1 MVHPRRLRGPGVV
14 ALGFLLLV
22 SGLTPSSAAQLGP
35 FSCLGANGLSATN
48 PASSVMNGY
57 LSIPGYKTV
66 NIGTSGNVNWKL
78 NPFNNFSWQEWFH
91 SLLWLDPLMKDAQ
104 RTGSSAEK
112 ARLQAII
119 TDWAHD
125 NPTTAGGPGWVGQI
139 AGYRATILTCMV
151 NTVGLPSWLAGINL
165 THGTW
170 LAASSHYAGAWNQ
183 GLDMNIGL
191 VGLACKMGR
200 SDWAN
205 TALTRLNNDIG
216 KSIDSQG
223 APNEQAPGYAS
234 YLYGR
239 WQLAASKVAECGLP
253 VPSAIATRTARLA
266 DFIAYSTQP
275 DGNVVQIGDTYALP
289 PSSIPGT
296 SAEYAATKGASG
308 SPPPNL
314 VMLYSYQGYV
324 FARTAWDPF
333 GSASFYSI
341 HFGPGRNYHGHND
354 HMSVTYMWAGKPVLV
369 DSGHDNY
376 TLDAYRVYLRSP
388 EGHNVLTVTG
398 GRVNPNATTL
408 KRYTVKPDQQFW
420 ELSDQVYS
428 GVTRDR
434 EVLYVDDPGFMV
446 VLDRASA
453 TSSVGFRQM
462 WHVPTGSV
470 LQSLSRSAAR
480 LRSADGSMQMLVASI
495 PFPGETLPAGAT
507 GVVSG
512 QTSPYL
518 GWVSAAMGSRV
529 KDPVVVMGRVG
540 TSTRMLTVVVPSAA
554 GSAVSTTMARYGT
567 GWILNVTIG
576 GVTKPVY
583 ITGGLSMYA

>member
-1 MVHPRRLRGPGVV
+1 MFRRAGVV
-14 ALGFLLLV
+14 ALGCLMLWSSTTLP
-22 SGLTPSSAAQLGP
+22 TSAAQLGP
-35 FSCLGANGLSATN
+35 YSCLGANGLSATN

-57 LSIPGYKTV
+57 VSVPGYKTV
-66 NIGTSGNVNWKL
+66 YIGTSGNVNWKL
-78 NPFNNFSWQEWFH
+78 DPFNNFSWQEWFH
-91 SLLWLDPLMKDAQ
+91 SLLWLDPLVKDFM
-104 RTGSSAEK
+104 RTGNAAEK

-151 NTVGLPSWLAGINL
+151 NAVGLPSWLAGINV

-170 LAASSHYAGAWNQ
+170 LATSSHYAGAWNQ

-205 TALTRLNNDIG
+205 TAITRMNNDIG

-223 APNEQAPGYAS
+223 APNEQAPGYSS
-234 YLYGR
+234 YLYER
-239 WQLAASKVAECGLP
+239 WTLAASKVSECGLS
-253 VPSAIATRTARLA
+253 VPAAISSRTSLLA
-266 DFIAYSTQP
+266 SFIAYSTQP
-275 DGNVVQIGDTYALP
+275 DGNEVQIGDTYAAP

-296 SAEYAATKGASG
+296 PAEYAATQGASG

-333 GSASFYSI
+333 GTASFYSI

-354 HMSVTYMWAGKPVLV
+354 HMSVTYMWTGKPVLI

-388 EGHNVLTVTG
+388 EGHNVLTVNG
-398 GRVNPNATTL
+398 GTVNPNPTTL
-408 KRYTVKPDQQFW
+408 KRYTIKPDQQFY
-420 ELSDQVYS
+420 EMTDQVYT

-434 EVLYVDDPGFMV
+434 ELLYVDDPGFMV

-453 TSSVGFRQM
+453 KSTVGFRQL
-462 WHVPTGSV
+462 WHLPTGSV
-470 LQSLSRSAAR
+470 LLGLSRATAR
-480 LRSADGSMQMLVASI
+480 LRSADGSMQYVVTSV

-518 GWVSAAMGSRV
+518 GWVSTKMGSRV
-529 KDPVVVMGRVG
+529 KDPVVVMGRIASSV
-540 TSTRMLTVVVPSAA
+540 RMLTVVVPSAA
-554 GSAVSTTMARYGT
+554 GASVSTTMARSGT
-567 GWILNVTIG
+567 GWVLNVTINGLTTPVFISG
-576 GVTKPVY
+576 GA
-583 ITGGLSMYA
+583 SMYV